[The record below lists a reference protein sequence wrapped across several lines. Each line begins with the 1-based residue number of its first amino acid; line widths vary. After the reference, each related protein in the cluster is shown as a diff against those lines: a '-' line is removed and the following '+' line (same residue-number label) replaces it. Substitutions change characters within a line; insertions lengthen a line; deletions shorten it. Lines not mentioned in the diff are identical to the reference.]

1 MEVEV
6 GPPPMDSV
14 PRGPGGPTTYSQL
27 MLAVREQGG
36 NWVSAAASEITG
48 KNKQDKQRAVLQAA
62 RLRGLSVN
70 TTVQDDRVYIR
81 LGDAGKAG

>member
-1 MEVEV
+1 MQIEV

-14 PRGPGGPTTYSQL
+14 PRGPGGPTYSQL
-27 MLAVREQGG
+27 MLAVREQAG
-36 NWVSAAASEITG
+36 NWVSVAASEITG

-62 RLRGLSVN
+62 KLRGLSVN